1 MINPKYIA
9 GAGDGGGKGGGGGSS
24 SPPTED
30 ADSLQSRQ
38 FANVID
44 LLSEGEIQGLDDG
57 NKSIFLDGTPVED
70 TRGRNNFSNF
80 RVETRTGT
88 PTQDYLPGP
97 FNTVETARIVNTQIK
112 EDNSPIITIQDA
124 TVDRVRVTISIP
136 SLQKIEDDGD
146 IVGTKVSISI
156 LVDYNGGGFNV
167 VKADTIK
174 GKSRN
179 SYQRDYV
186 FKLNDTRPAY
196 IKVRRDTEDSESV
209 RLSNDTVWSS
219 YTEIRDKKYGF
230 PNAALVGLRFDAR
243 QFGSIPTRKY
253 LIRGIKVGVPT
264 NAKIDQSK
272 TQRLVVAT
280 GQTESIENGIPGRIT
295 YDGVWTGQLSTDA
308 GAPGGTVWT
317 NDPAWCFWDLLTS
330 TRYGAGVPASS
341 LDRYDFFAIS
351 QYCNELVDDGKNGQE
366 PRFSCNLLINQRK
379 EVYDAIRDMTS
390 IFRGISYYG
399 AGSLV
404 LLQDRPTDSQYTL
417 GPSNVVDGMFSYSGT
432 SLRSRHTSAT
442 VAYQTYEEKGEVAFE
457 HVKDENAIAKYGVNN
472 KEIRAVGCY
481 SQGQARR
488 LGKWTLLS
496 EQNLNEICTFSIGI
510 DSGVV
515 LRPGTVVDIADPL
528 RADTRRSGRVASAA
542 SASQI
547 TLDTSTDLSV
557 NSQKTPKITFMLP
570 SGLLE
575 TRSFTLSGAVV
586 TLASALSEVP
596 AANAPWLIQTDDIQ
610 SQQFR
615 VMAVVEN
622 DDHTYGVTAVKYN
635 QTIYGAAEEGAE
647 FEEREIS
654 GISDAPKAVSGIVI
668 QDFLYAEKGVVRVGV
683 DISWKT
689 PTVVPPDPERNPDG
703 VAVTATNVKDFA
715 LEYRLDGGN
724 FIGLTTATP
733 SVQVKGLKD
742 GLLEVKIVARSFA
755 GETSPVATN
764 EHTIQAKLA
773 LPGDV
778 QNLTIEP
785 VSQNNARLRW
795 DETVD
800 LDVKVGGSVH
810 IRHSN
815 LTDGTASWSN
825 SSDLVDAVAGNSTE
839 EIVPLIAGEYLVK
852 FVDDGGRKSVTEASV
867 IVTEVPNAQ
876 DFQSVKSIR
885 EDTISP
891 TPFAGAK
898 TNVIYNASGN
908 ALSLTRQDTPGITG
922 SRFKLVIF
930 DATNDTIKTFDG
942 TFSGFT
948 PNLVNHQLSA
958 GDKVQFRINTT
969 PFVLPSGL
977 QVGTTYFVLSSGL
990 TANTFKVSETDGGS
1004 PVDIGTSG
1012 GSNSEYSL
1020 VGGTVKSSGEYQFEK
1035 TLDFGNIYTVDLER
1049 HIVARGNYPDDTIG
1063 SKEALISTWPPLGG
1077 DVVDGTNAKLYVRTT
1092 KSTSNPIFDDADFSK
1107 WEELTS
1113 ASLTARAFQF
1123 KVVLTSNDPSQNI
1136 LVDQLGVN
1144 VKLQQRTE
1152 QSSSTITT
1160 SSTVPIAVTYANKF
1174 FNGRAAYTL
1183 DASQLNEYGPGHD
1196 THALPGVPPRLIIIP
1211 KNNTAGEGFT
1221 LASEDREGFYIGFN
1235 NPNGSGLV
1243 ERDFDY
1249 VASGFGKQE

>member
-1 MINPKYIA
+1 MTKSKYIA
-9 GAGDGGGKGGGGGSS
+9 GSGGGGGGKGGGGGSS
-24 SPPTED
+24 SPPTEA

-57 NKSIFLDGTPVED
+57 NKSIFLDGTPVENAQ
-70 TRGRNNFSNF
+70 GKNNFSNF
-80 RVETRTGT
+80 RVETTAGT
-88 PTQDYLPGP
+88 PTQNYLPGP
-97 FNTVETARIVNTQIK
+97 FNNVETVKPVGTQITK
-112 EDNSPIITIQDA
+112 GSPNNVGHTITIQDN
-124 TVDRVRVTISIP
+124 TVDRVRVTVTIP

-146 IVGTKVSISI
+146 IVGTSVSISI
-156 LVDYNGGGFNV
+156 LIEYNEGGYNV
-167 VKADTIK
+167 VKTDSIS

-186 FKLNDTRPAY
+186 FPLTGNFP
-196 IKVRRDTEDSESV
+196 VSV
-209 RLSNDTVWSS
+209 RVIRNTANNASVKLSNDITWSS
-219 YTEIRDKKYGF
+219 YTEIRDKNYAF
-230 PNAALVGLRFDAR
+230 PDAALVGLRFDAR
-243 QFGSIPTRKY
+243 QFSSIPQRKY
-253 LIRGIKVGVPT
+253 LIRGIKVRIPT
-264 NAKIDQSK
+264 NATVD
-272 TQRLVVAT
+272 TTTHL
-280 GQTESIENGIPGRIT
+280 GRIT
-295 YDGVWTGQLSTDA
+295 YSGVWD
-308 GAPGGTVWT
+308 GTFSAATWT
-317 NDPAWCFWDLLTS
+317 NDPAWCLWDLLTS
-330 TRYGAGVPASS
+330 TRYGAGVPEAS

-351 QYCNELVDDGKNGQE
+351 QYCNELVADGKNGLE

-457 HVKDENAIAKYGVNN
+457 HVKDDNAITKYGVNN
-472 KEIRAVGCY
+472 KEIRAIGCY

-488 LGKWTLLS
+488 LGQWTLLS

-547 TLDTSTDLSV
+547 TLDASTDLSV

-575 TRSFTLSGAVV
+575 TRSFTLDGAVV

-596 AANAPWLIQTDDIQ
+596 AANAPWLIETDDIQ

-635 QTIYGAAEEGAE
+635 QTIYGAVEEGLE
-647 FEEREIS
+647 FAEREIS
-654 GISDAPKAVSGIVI
+654 GISDAPKAVSSIVL
-668 QDFLYAEKGVVRVGV
+668 QDFLYADGPIVRVGV
-683 DISWKT
+683 DVSWQSPVK
-689 PTVVPPDPERNPDG
+689 
-703 VAVTATNVKDFA
+703 NVKDFA
-715 LEYRLDGGN
+715 VEYRLDDGN
-724 FIGLTTATP
+724 FIGLTTDSP
-733 SVQVKGLKD
+733 SIQIKGLKD
-742 GLLEVKIVARSFA
+742 GSLEVKIVARSFT

-764 EHTIQAKLA
+764 KHKIKAKA
-773 LPGDV
+773 IIPANV

-785 VSQNNARLRW
+785 TSHNSANLHW

-800 LDVKVGGSVH
+800 LDVKVGGAVH
-810 IRHSN
+810 VRHSS
-815 LTDGTASWSN
+815 LTDGTATWSN
-825 SSDLVDAVAGNSTE
+825 SSDIAKEPGNSSAA
-839 EIVPLIAGEYLVK
+839 IVPLIPGEYLVK
-852 FVDDGGRKSVTEASV
+852 FVDDGGRKSATEASV
-867 IVTEVPNAQ
+867 IVTGVPNLQ
-876 DFQSVKSIR
+876 NFQSVKSIR
-885 EDTISP
+885 ENTISP

-898 TNVIYNASGN
+898 TDVVYDSSAN
-908 ALSLTRQDTPGITG
+908 ALSLTRQDTEGITG

-942 TFSGFT
+942 TFSGLN
-948 PNLVNHQLSA
+948 PNYVDHQLSA
-958 GDKVQFRINTT
+958 GDQVQFRINTT
-969 PFVLPSGL
+969 PSVLPSGL

-1004 PVDIGTSG
+1004 AVDIGASG
-1012 GSNSEYSL
+1012 GSSSEYSL

-1035 TLDFGNIYTVDLER
+1035 TLDFGNIYTVDLDR

-1063 SKEALISTWPPLGG
+1063 SKEALISTWPSISG
-1077 DVVDGTNAKLYVRTT
+1077 DVKDGTNAELYVRTSNSSNT
-1092 KSTSNPIFDDADFSK
+1092 NIVTDTSFTTWQP
-1107 WEELTS
+1107 LTS

-1152 QSSSTITT
+1152 QSSSTITAT
-1160 SSTVPIAVTYANKF
+1160 SGTASVDYVNNF
-1174 FNGRAAYTL
+1174 FNGRTAFTL
-1183 DASQLNEYGPGHD
+1183 DAQVLSQYGPGWG
-1196 THALPGVPPRLIIIP
+1196 THALPGVQPQLIIIP
-1211 KNNTAGEGFT
+1211 KNNDPGEGFAT
-1221 LASEDREGFYIGFN
+1221 SSEDREGFSIAFA
-1235 NPNGSGLV
+1235 NPSGSGLI
-1243 ERDFDY
+1243 ERDFNY

>member
-1 MINPKYIA
+1 MIDPKYIA
-9 GAGDGGGKGGGGGSS
+9 GAGNGGGKGGGGSS

-57 NKSIFLDGTPVED
+57 NKSIFFDGTPVQNAQ
-70 TRGRNNFSNF
+70 GKNNFSNF
-80 RVETRTGT
+80 RVETTTGT
-88 PTQDYLPGP
+88 PTQNYLPGP
-97 FNTVETARIVNTQIK
+97 FNNVETVKAVGTQITK
-112 EDNSPIITIQDA
+112 ESPNLGHTITITDN
-124 TVDRVRVTISIP
+124 TVDRVRVTVTIP
-136 SLQKIEDDGD
+136 SLQKVEDDGD

-156 LVDYNGGGFNV
+156 LIQYDGGGYNV
-167 VKADTIK
+167 VKTDTIK

-186 FKLNDTRPAY
+186 FRLTGGEDGFPVD
-196 IKVRRDTEDSESV
+196 VRVIRNTDNSESV
-209 RLSNDTVWSS
+209 RLSNDTVWTS
-219 YTEIRDKKYGF
+219 YTEIRDKNYAF
-230 PNAALVGLRFDAR
+230 PDAALVGLRFDAR
-243 QFGSIPTRKY
+243 QFSSIPQRKY
-253 LIRGIKVGVPT
+253 LIRGIKVRIPS
-264 NAKIDQSK
+264 NATVD
-272 TQRLVVAT
+272 TTTHL
-280 GQTESIENGIPGRIT
+280 GRIT
-295 YDGVWTGQLSTDA
+295 YSGVWD
-308 GAPGGTVWT
+308 GTFSAATWT
-317 NDPAWCFWDLLTS
+317 NDPAWCLWDLLTS
-330 TRYGAGVPASS
+330 TRYGAGVPEAS

-351 QYCNELVDDGKNGQE
+351 QYCNELVDDGKNGLE
-366 PRFSCNLLINQRK
+366 ARFSCNLLINQRK

-457 HVKDENAIAKYGVNN
+457 HVKDDNAITKYGVNN
-472 KEIRAVGCY
+472 KEIKAIGCY
-481 SQGQARR
+481 SRGQARR

-575 TRSFTLSGAVV
+575 TRSFTLDGAVV

-635 QTIYGAAEEGAE
+635 QTIYGAVEEGSE

-654 GISDAPKAVSGIVI
+654 GISDAPKAVSGIVL
-668 QDFLYAEKGVVRVGV
+668 QDFLYADGPIVRVGV
-683 DISWKT
+683 DVSWQSPVK
-689 PTVVPPDPERNPDG
+689 
-703 VAVTATNVKDFA
+703 NVKDFA
-715 LEYRLDGGN
+715 LEYRLDDGN
-724 FIGLTTATP
+724 FIGLTTDSP
-733 SVQVKGLKD
+733 SIQIKGLKD
-742 GLLEVKIVARSFA
+742 GLLEVKIVARSFT

-764 EHTIQAKLA
+764 LHEIRAKSA
-773 LPGDV
+773 VPGDV

-867 IVTEVPNAQ
+867 IVTEVPNTQ
-876 DFQSVKSIR
+876 NFQSVKSIR

-891 TPFAGAK
+891 TPFAGVK
-898 TNVIYNASGN
+898 TDVIYDSSAN
-908 ALSLTRQDTPGITG
+908 ALSLARQDTPGITG

-942 TFSGFT
+942 TFSGLTANF
-948 PNLVNHQLSA
+948 VNHQLSA

-1004 PVDIGTSG
+1004 AVNIGTSG

-1049 HIVARGNYPDDTIG
+1049 HIVSRGNYPDDTIS
-1063 SKEALISTWPPLGG
+1063 SKEALISTWPSISGG
-1077 DVVDGTNAKLYVRTT
+1077 VVDGTNAKLYVRTT
-1092 KSTSNPIFDDADFSK
+1092 NTSVANIRFDTTFTD
-1107 WEELTS
+1107 WQPLTNG
-1113 ASLTARAFQF
+1113 SLRARAFQF

-1144 VKLQQRTE
+1144 VKLQQRSE
-1152 QSSSTITT
+1152 QSSSTITAT
-1160 SSTVPIAVTYANKF
+1160 SGTASVDYTNHF
-1174 FNGRAAYTL
+1174 FNGITGTTPAPPYVGV
-1183 DASQLNEYGPGHD
+1183 YVP
-1196 THALPGVPPRLIIIP
+1196 THTLPGISPRLIIIP
-1211 KNNTAGEGFT
+1211 ETNSPGEGFV
-1221 LASEDREGFYIGFN
+1221 LSSVDREGFSIAFFDPSDN
-1235 NPNGSGLV
+1235 SV
-1243 ERDFDY
+1243 FIQRDFNY